1 MKIKEQ
7 LIKELKNLKNNN
19 LKFRFSYDNLGE
31 CYVVKVSDNSFL
43 NSDKFI
49 DIQFDIIN
57 NFIENYNTNI
67 VFISSDDDFY
77 NDLKFESLVISREQS
92 YLELIRKNKLFN
104 NNGGVELNNYEHVP
118 TNNKI
123 AGVEYALAA

>member
-19 LKFRFSYDNLGE
+19 VKFRFSYDNLGE

-49 DIQFDIIN
+49 DIQFDIIHK
-57 NFIENYNTNI
+57 FIENYNTNI

-92 YLELIRKNKLFN
+92 YLELISKNKLFN
-104 NNGGVELNNYEHVP
+104 NKGVVELSNYEHLP

>member
-19 LKFRFSYDNLGE
+19 VKFRFSYDNLGE

-49 DIQFDIIN
+49 EIQFDIIN